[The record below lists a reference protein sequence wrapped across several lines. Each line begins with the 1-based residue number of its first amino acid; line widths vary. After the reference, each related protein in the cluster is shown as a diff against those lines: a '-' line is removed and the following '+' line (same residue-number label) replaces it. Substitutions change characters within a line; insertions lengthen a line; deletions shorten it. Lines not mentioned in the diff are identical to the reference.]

1 MSFWVWFWFKNFFLN
16 RKIEEKIRI
25 NKEEYS
31 VDMLQCLYKKKEET
45 INKRENKTIERE
57 RKKGRFTTHRV
68 ITQKRV
74 NGMIYKLN
82 QFVLSAHFAMK
93 FRFCIFVSCL
103 GKIEGF
109 SFFVEEDQRM
119 IVHSIFYSHAYTHHI
134 CSFGY
139 RPLSFSSISISL
151 TSF

>member
-1 MSFWVWFWFKNFFLN
+1 
-16 RKIEEKIRI
+16 
-25 NKEEYS
+25 
-31 VDMLQCLYKKKEET
+31 MLQCLYKKNEET
-45 INKRENKTIERE
+45 INKRENKTIEIE
-57 RKKGRFTTHRV
+57 RKKGRFTTHRL

-74 NGMIYKLN
+74 NGLIYKLN

-119 IVHSIFYSHAYTHHI
+119 IVQ
-134 CSFGY
+134 CSQHFLFSRIHTSY
-139 RPLSFSSISISL
+139 MLFWLSAPSSSSSISISL
-151 TSF
+151 TSRLCLFITIIVRCNWNWCTSFGRCRR